1 MVPSV
6 QLPRT
11 PHAVLKAP
19 SPARPSPCI
28 SHTHSPDAI
37 TPSLFAA
44 AASNAVQVLSRA
56 AKAAAEMEAM
66 KKERV
71 KMTQSYVDEL
81 ALNGHLWKGAI
92 DEHMT
97 STAGAMRDELRA
109 SALARG
115 VSWKT
120 T

>member
-1 MVPSV
+1 MT
-6 QLPRT
+6 L
-11 PHAVLKAP
+11 
-19 SPARPSPCI
+19 
-28 SHTHSPDAI
+28 SHL
-37 TPSLFAA
+37 SLFAA

-109 SALARG
+109 SALALG

>member
-1 MVPSV
+1 MT
-6 QLPRT
+6 L
-11 PHAVLKAP
+11 
-19 SPARPSPCI
+19 
-28 SHTHSPDAI
+28 SHL
-37 TPSLFAA
+37 SLFAA

-97 STAGAMRDELRA
+97 STAGTMRNELRA

>member
-1 MVPSV
+1 M
-6 QLPRT
+6 Q
-11 PHAVLKAP
+11 A
-19 SPARPSPCI
+19 
-28 SHTHSPDAI
+28 
-37 TPSLFAA
+37 
-44 AASNAVQVLSRA
+44 LSRA
-56 AKAAAEMEAM
+56 AKAAVEMEAM
-66 KKERV
+66 TKERV

-97 STAGAMRDELRA
+97 SKAVAMRDELRA